1 MLRLSHSWPGLAAG
15 LLVVLLALSG
25 AFLSVTPMLEAASA
39 ARTPAQPVS
48 VAALAESVKAHH
60 SEIDKIV
67 RRPSGMIVLN
77 YFEDGRPGASMI
89 DPATGVVLGPQE
101 PTPITRF
108 FTNLHRSFLLG
119 SGGRV
124 AAGVSAA
131 IMLLLAVSGFLLL
144 LRRQGGWR
152 ALFGPIRGEPMGRWH
167 AELGRLATIGLLL
180 SALTGCY
187 LSLVSFEW
195 VSDGTTEAVAPLMGT
210 GGPRMAPGDVPL
222 LRATDITVLR
232 ELTLPYA
239 ADLTDP
245 ITLTT
250 DTAVTQIDA
259 ATGEILV
266 STPHSFTRQAYEL
279 FYMLHTGQGLWP
291 LALLLGVCAL
301 AVPAF
306 AVTGTLVWWR
316 KRHSRPRFAGQV
328 AAAKADTIVFVG
340 SEGGSTW
347 AFAQTLHA
355 ALTAAG
361 HKAHGCAMN
370 ELGPEHLG
378 AKRWLVLAA
387 TYGDGDAPSSASQFI
402 SRLRVVDG
410 APAVAVLGFGD
421 RNFPRFCA
429 YAETVAL
436 ALRGKGFPD
445 LMPLAMI
452 DRQSTQAFAEWGVN
466 LNMVLGHG
474 SAQPLVLNHR
484 AAPPPTMT
492 LELIRRTDYGAQVQ
506 APTTVL
512 TFGPTQQAG
521 HNPFWSR
528 WRAPQLPSFVAG
540 DLVGIVAPGSH
551 VPRYYSL
558 ASSAAEGVL
567 EICVRKQAGGL
578 CSGFLHG
585 LQPGGHIE
593 AFIKSNP
600 AFRPKPGASPVIL
613 IGAGAGIAPL
623 IGFVRANT
631 AKRPMH
637 LYWGGRTPDSDFLY
651 RDELA
656 VHVREG
662 RLSSFAPVFSRSVG
676 GGYVQKRILDDADNV
691 RRALGDGAQILVCGA
706 RGMAIGVRQA
716 LDLILQPAGQ
726 SVADLKAEGLYV
738 EDVY

>member
-25 AFLSVTPMLEAASA
+25 VFLSVQPMLETASA
-39 ARTPAQPVS
+39 ARTPAQAVS
-48 VAALAESVKAHH
+48 VAALAESVKTHH

-67 RRPSGMIVLN
+67 RRASGMIVLN
-77 YFEDGRPGASMI
+77 YFEDGRPGASII
-89 DPATGVVLGPQE
+89 DPATGAVLGPQE

-108 FTNLHRSFLLG
+108 ITNLHRSLLLG
-119 SGGRV
+119 SVGRV

-131 IMLLLAVSGFLLL
+131 IMLLLAVSGLLLL
-144 LRRQGGWR
+144 LRRQGGWC
-152 ALFGPIRGEPMGRWH
+152 ALLRPIRGERMGRWH

-195 VSDGTTEAVAPLMGT
+195 VSDGTTEAVAPLMGS
-210 GGPRMAPGDVPL
+210 GGPRLAPGDVPL

-291 LALLLGVCAL
+291 LALLLGLCAL

-306 AVTGTLVWWR
+306 AVTGTLVWWQ
-316 KRHSRPRFAGQV
+316 KRGARPKFAGQV
-328 AAAKADTIVFVG
+328 AAAKAGTIVFVG

-355 ALTAAG
+355 ALAAAG
-361 HKAHGCAMN
+361 HKVHGCAMN
-370 ELGPEHLG
+370 ELGPEHLR
-378 AKRWLVLAA
+378 AKRWLILAA
-387 TYGDGDAPSSASQFI
+387 TFGDGDAPSSASQFM

-436 ALRGKGFPD
+436 ALRGKGHPE
-445 LMPLAMI
+445 LLPLTMI
-452 DRQSTQAFAEWGVN
+452 DPQSAQAFAEWGVH
-466 LNMVLGHG
+466 LNKVLGDG
-474 SAQPLVLNHR
+474 SAQPLGAGSSCGLAANGDVR
-484 AAPPPTMT
+484 AGEANR
-492 LELIRRTDYGAQVQ
+492 LRRTGSGSNHGFDIRPDTAGWPQPILVALAGA
-506 APTTVL
+506 AAAL
-512 TFGPTQQAG
+512 FRGG
-521 HNPFWSR
+521 RSGWHCCSR
-528 WRAPQLPSFVAG
+528 QSCPALLFV
-540 DLVGIVAPGSH
+540 
-551 VPRYYSL
+551 
-558 ASSAAEGVL
+558 GVIRCRRRSGNL
-567 EICVRKQAGGL
+567 CAQAGGRPVL
-578 CSGFLHG
+578 RISAWLAARGAYRGLHQVQSC
-585 LQPGGHIE
+585 L
-593 AFIKSNP
+593 
-600 AFRPKPGASPVIL
+600 RPKTGATPVIL

-623 IGFVRANT
+623 IGFVHANT
-631 AKRPMH
+631 AMRPMH
-637 LYWGGRTPDSDFLY
+637 LYWGGWTPDSDFLY
-651 RDELA
+651 RDVLA

-676 GGYVQKRILDDADNV
+676 GGYVQKRILDDADTV
-691 RRALGDGAQILVCGA
+691 RRGLADGAQILVCGA
-706 RGMAIGVRQA
+706 RGMATGVRQA
-716 LDLILQPAGQ
+716 LDLILQPTGQ
-726 SVADLKAEGLYV
+726 SVTGLRAAGLYV